1 MKHATAAALDQ
12 IDALLQRVRD
22 LETLKER
29 ARGVFYR
36 GSTAFLHFHEDPA
49 GMFADLR
56 TDNGWAR
63 YPVNRTSDQA
73 SLVRAIKASLGPRK
87 QLSTRN
93 TRAS

>member
-1 MKHATAAALDQ
+1 MKHATAALDR

-29 ARGVFYR
+29 TRGVFYR

-56 TDNGWAR
+56 TDKGWAR
-63 YPVNRTSDQA
+63 YPVNRASDQA